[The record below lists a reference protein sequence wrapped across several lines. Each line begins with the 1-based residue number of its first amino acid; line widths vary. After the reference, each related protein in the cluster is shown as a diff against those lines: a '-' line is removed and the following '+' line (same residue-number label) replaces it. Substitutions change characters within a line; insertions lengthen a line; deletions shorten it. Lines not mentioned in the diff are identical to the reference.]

1 MRLCGTAQR
10 IPLFSEVLDVIR
22 GRGPLIVELKNGR
35 RNQELCKKTYAL
47 LQGYQGDVCV
57 ESFNPRIVAWFR
69 FHGKDLLRGQL
80 AAPTD
85 EYVKDGF
92 AKPLSYV
99 LSRCLLNFLAR
110 PQFIAYKL
118 VRRPLPVRL
127 AEWLGAMKV
136 CWTSHDP
143 ASEKGQDT
151 VIFEFY
157 RPRLRFK

>member
-1 MRLCGTAQR
+1 MRLCGTEQR
-10 IPLFSEVLDVIR
+10 IPLFSDVLKTIG

-80 AAPTD
+80 ASPVKD
-85 EYVKDGF
+85 YVKDGF
-92 AKPLSYV
+92 GKPLSFV

-118 VRRPLPVRL
+118 VRRPLTVRL
-127 AEWLGAMKV
+127 SELLGAMKV

-151 VIFEFY
+151 VIFEFH
-157 RPRLRFK
+157 RPGLRFK